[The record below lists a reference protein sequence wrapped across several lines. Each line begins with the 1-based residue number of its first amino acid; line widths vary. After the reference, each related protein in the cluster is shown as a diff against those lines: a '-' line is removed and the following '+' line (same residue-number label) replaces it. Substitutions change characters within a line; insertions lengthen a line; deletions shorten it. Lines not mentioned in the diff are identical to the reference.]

1 MIGAIVGDIVGSKY
15 EWVYF
20 KSKDFELLDPE
31 KCSFTDDSV
40 MTIAVAAALADWKI
54 KSGDLSALAIKRMKE
69 FGRRFP
75 YAGYGGRFDE
85 WLNAENPQPYNSW
98 GNGAAMRVSACGWA
112 ANSVEEAITLSNVV
126 TAVTHNHP
134 EGLKGAAA
142 TASCVYLARTG
153 SPKDEIRRHV
163 EENYYKMDFSLD
175 EIRPTYD
182 FDVSCQGS
190 VPQALES
197 FFESVSFEDAIRNAV
212 SIGGDSDTIA
222 AITGAVAG
230 AYYGVPDDIRH
241 MVMYY
246 LDTFL
251 EKAFIRAERLIK
263 EKTTLTEVK

>member
-15 EWVYF
+15 EWEYF
-20 KSKDFELLDPE
+20 KSKDFEFLDPD

-40 MTIAVAAALADWKI
+40 MTIAVAAALADWK
-54 KSGDLSALAIKRMKE
+54 KNGGDLSTLAIKRMQE

-75 YAGYGGRFDE
+75 YAGYGGKFDQ

-98 GNGAAMRVSACGWA
+98 SNGAAMRVSACGWA
-112 ANSVEEAITLSNVV
+112 ANSVEEAVALSDAV
-126 TAVTHNHP
+126 TAVTHNHA
-134 EGLKGAAA
+134 EGLKGAAV
-142 TASCVYLARTG
+142 TAVCVYLARTG
-153 SPKDEIRRHV
+153 VSKDEIRRHV
-163 EENYYKMDFSLD
+163 EENYYKIDFTLD

-263 EKTTLTEVK
+263 SKTTLKEVK

>member
-15 EWVYF
+15 EWAYF
-20 KSKDFELLDPE
+20 KSKEFDLFDPD

-40 MTIAVAAALADWKI
+40 MTIAVAAALADWK
-54 KSGDLSALAIKRMKE
+54 KNDAELSILAIKRMQE

-75 YAGYGGRFDE
+75 YAGYGGKFEE
-85 WLNAENPQPYNSW
+85 WLNTEHPQPYNSW

-112 ANSVEEAITLSNVV
+112 ANSLEEAVSLSNIV
-126 TAVTHNHP
+126 TAVTHNHT

-142 TASCVYLARTG
+142 TASCVYLARIG
-153 SPKDEIRRHV
+153 ISKDEIRRHV
-163 EENYYKMDFSLD
+163 EENYYKINFTLD

-182 FDVSCQGS
+182 FDLSCQGS

-197 FFESVSFEDAIRNAV
+197 FFESVSFEDAIRNAI
-212 SIGGDSDTIA
+212 SIGGDSDTIG

-241 MVMYY
+241 MTMYY

-251 EKAFIRAERLIK
+251 EKKFLNAERVLK
-263 EKTTLTEVK
+263 RRPTNEEVK